1 MYDFIIL
8 GGGPAGY
15 VAAERA
21 GARGLSTLLI
31 EEKALGGTCLNVGC
45 IPTKSLLAGAKVYK
59 HAAEGAKFGVK
70 AENLSYDFAAA
81 RAWKDKTVETLGNG
95 VAFSLKK
102 AGVEIRGSRAKLAGK
117 GAEGGHKLCL
127 ADGSEVEGKNVLIAT
142 GSSPALPP
150 IPGLAGNPKVV
161 DSTGL
166 LAVKEPPKRLA
177 IVGGGVIGIEF
188 ASYFSAIGC
197 EVTVVEM
204 LPEILPFMDSELVPI
219 FKRNL
224 RGLKI
229 ETGSAVESIEGGTL
243 HYSKAGEKKSV
254 EADLILVATGRRPNL
269 SDIGLEA
276 AGVEFTKRGITVDD
290 ELRTN
295 VAGIWAAGDVTGR
308 AQLAHTASAMGE
320 AVVDGILG
328 SPRAISWNSLPWVVY
343 GDPECAGTGITEAAA
358 VKAGIEIQK
367 SVLPARVNG
376 RYLAENGV
384 TGQGAVKLI
393 AAASDGRLLGA
404 TIVAPYAGEMIWGM
418 QELVARGAKAEE
430 LKTAIFPHPTVSEL
444 IREAGLAL

>member
-21 GARGLSTLLI
+21 AARGLSTLLI

-70 AENLSYDFAAA
+70 AESLSYDFAAA
-81 RAWKDKTVETLGNG
+81 QAWKDKTVETLRNG

-102 AGVEIRGSRAKLAGK
+102 AGAEIREGRAKLESA
-117 GAEGGHKLCL
+117 HSIVL
-127 ADGSEVEGKNVLIAT
+127 ADGTKLEAKDILIAT

-166 LAVKEPPKRLA
+166 LAVKEPPRRLA

-204 LPEILPFMDSELVPI
+204 LPEILPFMDSELVAI
-219 FKRNL
+219 FKRSL

-229 ETGSAVESIEGGTL
+229 ETGSAVESIDGGTL
-243 HYSKAGEKKSV
+243 HYSKGGEKKSV
-254 EADLILVATGRRPNL
+254 EADLILVATGRRPNIA
-269 SDIGLEA
+269 DIGLEA

-295 VAGIWAAGDVTGR
+295 TEGIWAAGDVTGR

-328 SPRAISWNSLPWVVY
+328 KPRAISWNSLPWVVY
-343 GDPECAGTGITEAAA
+343 GDPECSGCGLTEGAAA
-358 VKAGIEIQK
+358 KAGIAIK
-367 SVLPARVNG
+367 KAVLPARANG
-376 RYLAENGV
+376 RFLAENGV

-393 AAASDGRLLGA
+393 AAEADGRLLGA

-418 QELVARGAKAEE
+418 QDLIARGATAAE